1 MDRKIIN
8 YYKAVAKQLLYPDEV
23 LDAIKKAKT
32 EEEISRILREAR
44 IQSLE
49 F

>member
-1 MDRKIIN
+1 MDRRIIN
-8 YYKAVAKQLLYPDEV
+8 HYKAVAKQLLYPDEV

-32 EEEISRILREAR
+32 EEEITRILREAR
-44 IQSLE
+44 VQSLE

>member
-8 YYKAVAKQLLYPDEV
+8 HYKSVAKQLLYPDEV